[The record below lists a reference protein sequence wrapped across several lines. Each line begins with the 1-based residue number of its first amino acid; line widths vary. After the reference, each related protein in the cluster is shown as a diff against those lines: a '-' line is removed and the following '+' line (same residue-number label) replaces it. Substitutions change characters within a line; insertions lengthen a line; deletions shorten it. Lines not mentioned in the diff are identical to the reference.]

1 MATLYSILKASQ
13 YSVSMYLIITYKTKL
28 ILSVSIGISLYLIST
43 SSLTQQQMTEEQIDK
58 KFLTYDNPTLG
69 FRMMYPSG
77 WQILEESPGRVIF
90 ISPQN
95 TEIRIIVDNISKSI
109 DANKLPLRNITA
121 HNDAL
126 NEIKALR
133 GVARNIHDN
142 EVTVGTAHIPG
153 WRIGYNVLG
162 HYIIDTNIVTS
173 GKRFTISYVEVTS
186 KVRDIINNANNA

>member
-1 MATLYSILKASQ
+1 
-13 YSVSMYLIITYKTKL
+13 
-28 ILSVSIGISLYLIST
+28 LIST
-43 SSLTQQQMTEEQIDK
+43 SSLTQQMTEEQIEK
-58 KFLTYDNPTLG
+58 KILTYDNPTLG

-77 WQILEESPGRVIF
+77 WQIIEENFGRVIF

-95 TEIRIIVDNISKSI
+95 TERIIVDNISKFI
-109 DANKLPLRNITA
+109 DANKLPLRNIAA

-162 HYIIDTNIVTS
+162 HI
-173 GKRFTISYVEVTS
+173 
-186 KVRDIINNANNA
+186 